1 MNICVFGSASE
12 DIGEQYKKDTEAIC
26 KALAECGNNL
36 VFGGGDYFG
45 VNNELVGR
53 WAGDALY
60 IDDEEPA
67 ESFTEIFPIFREKW
81 QNFKV

>member
-1 MNICVFGSASE
+1 MNE
-12 DIGEQYKKDTEAIC
+12 EKDLQEL
-26 KALAECGNNL
+26 LAEK
-36 VFGGGDYFG
+36 VKAEFDA
-45 VNNELVGR
+45 

>member
-36 VFGGGDYFG
+36 VFGGGG
-45 VNNELVGR
+45 TGLMGAAARGLPQVV
-53 WAGDALY
+53 A
-60 IDDEEPA
+60 ISTV
-67 ESFTEIFPIFREKW
+67 SFQLLSLIRM
-81 QNFKV
+81 